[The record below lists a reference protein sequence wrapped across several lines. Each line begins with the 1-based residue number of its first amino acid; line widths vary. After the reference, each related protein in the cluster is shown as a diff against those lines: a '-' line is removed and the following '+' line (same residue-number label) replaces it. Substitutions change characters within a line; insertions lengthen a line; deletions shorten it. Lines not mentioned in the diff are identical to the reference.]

1 MIYPPTISNVASL
14 VTMVI
19 SLIVPVKLKSLLFKQ
34 RHLIPYANFSDMKR
48 VALPQLFGF
57 TPQYLTTTKHEQ

>member
-1 MIYPPTISNVASL
+1 
-14 VTMVI
+14 MVI

-34 RHLIPYANFSDMKR
+34 RHLIPYANFSEMKR